1 MTSSASFSERLTLSA
16 NLAMAVLIMMER
28 MLSAFSDQRS
38 AGRSFSKLKT
48 DYC

>member
-1 MTSSASFSERLTLSA
+1 MISSMTSSASFSERLTLSA

-38 AGRSFSKLKT
+38 AKHLGSG
-48 DYC
+48 